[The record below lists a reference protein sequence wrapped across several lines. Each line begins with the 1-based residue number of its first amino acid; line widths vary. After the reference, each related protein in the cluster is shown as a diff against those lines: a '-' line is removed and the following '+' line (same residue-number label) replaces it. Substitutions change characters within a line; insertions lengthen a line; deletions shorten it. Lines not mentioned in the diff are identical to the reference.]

1 MTEASGGLSDEQR
14 AGWESRRVDQDR
26 TLSAVHQ
33 LESAL
38 AHPAPGREQDWRAS
52 VLSALGV
59 LDATT
64 AEEAANAERPD
75 SLLSDI
81 ARGRPRLRPRVR
93 GVRVQY
99 RHLREA
105 IAALR
110 RELEEH
116 PEAGLDYGDLRQ
128 RLSWT
133 LSALRHQRA
142 RESDLIY
149 EAYYDA
155 FAADLAAEADADG
168 ASG

>member
-1 MTEASGGLSDEQR
+1 MTEASGSSGEER
-14 AGWESRRVDQDR
+14 AGWERRQLDQDR
-26 TLSAVHQ
+26 TLTAVHE

-38 AHPAPGREQDWRAS
+38 AEPAPGREVDWRAT
-52 VLSALGV
+52 VVSALGV

-81 ARGRPRLRPRVR
+81 ARSHPRLRPRVR

-110 RELEEH
+110 TELEEH

-128 RLSWT
+128 RVSWI

-155 FAADLAAEADADG
+155 FQADLAAEADAG
-168 ASG
+168 PPG